1 MSDEGSAEDK
11 LGFIMFECGLEGV
24 ALKIV
29 KKSQFEH
36 VECKL
41 DVKEATVDA
50 TKLPEESE
58 SEAAKSCNVTP
69 RLNDKTKQ
77 DTPKSTPKDGAGDA
91 TDHSKGDWEN
101 VNDAKTT
108 NNAVLAKDSGNVS
121 SCIIELKVVW
131 FNFAA
136 PPRAPI
142 TRKIDYTRLDWNLL
156 STASPAINAW
166 MNPSNRLAIRVV
178 HMVRTMYRRSTATVA
193 CLMAE
198 ALDTQKA
205 HMLIKVC
212 RTRYLVCFNQIF
224 FILSVIIAFFSLL
237 IQKLHFF
244 QSRYDKLTPLAQT
257 LQEDPSLQLC
267 SILQQYYLE
276 TDPAIIENNLRE
288 SELPQLFTL
297 RQVDIYYVSKIKS
310 N

>member
-1 MSDEGSAEDK
+1 
-11 LGFIMFECGLEGV
+11 MFECGLEGV

-41 DVKEATVDA
+41 EVKDVTADA
-50 TKLPEESE
+50 TKKPEDAESDTI
-58 SEAAKSCNVTP
+58 KSSNVTP
-69 RLNDKTKQ
+69 KLNEKNKQ
-77 DTPKSTPKDGAGDA
+77 DTPKSTPRDGAGDT
-91 TDHSKGDWEN
+91 TDHQKADWDN
-101 VNDAKTT
+101 VNEIKDT

-205 HMLIKVC
+205 HMLVKVC
-212 RTRYLVCFNQIF
+212 VLN
-224 FILSVIIAFFSLL
+224 
-237 IQKLHFF
+237 
-244 QSRYDKLTPLAQT
+244 
-257 LQEDPSLQLC
+257 
-267 SILQQYYLE
+267 
-276 TDPAIIENNLRE
+276 
-288 SELPQLFTL
+288 
-297 RQVDIYYVSKIKS
+297 
-310 N
+310 

>member
-1 MSDEGSAEDK
+1 MQSDDTSEDK

-24 ALKIV
+24 SLKIV

-36 VECKL
+36 IECKL
-41 DVKEATVDA
+41 NVKDPT
-50 TKLPEESE
+50 ES
-58 SEAAKSCNVTP
+58 SAKSLDETDP
-69 RLNDKTKQ
+69 EPPKPE
-77 DTPKSTPKDGAGDA
+77 TPKSRDGGEGDAECDNTDPKD
-91 TDHSKGDWEN
+91 
-101 VNDAKTT
+101 
-108 NNAVLAKDSGNVS
+108 NNTVMAKDSGNVS

-178 HMVRTMYRRSTATVA
+178 HMVRSMYRRSTAVVA
-193 CLMAE
+193 CLMTE
-198 ALDTQKA
+198 ALETQKA
-205 HMLIKVC
+205 HTLAK
-212 RTRYLVCFNQIF
+212 
-224 FILSVIIAFFSLL
+224 
-237 IQKLHFF
+237 
-244 QSRYDKLTPLAQT
+244 SRYDKLTPLAQT
-257 LQEDPSLQLC
+257 LHEDPSLQLC

-276 TDPAIIENNLRE
+276 SEPQVVEANLRE

-297 RQVDIYYVSKIKS
+297 RQGVVVLSRQWKNILYTPLLPQHSVKARIKPLNVTIAVPEVEEVSS
-310 N
+310 T